1 MSGDTPPGI
10 GTGAGTGAA
19 VTAPP
24 RLPSAGG
31 LGPAGDRRPTRPR
44 TAWKGLVALAV
55 VVGITYWASSER
67 WGIDVNFGAL
77 VKNFANGA
85 DKLKQLMQ
93 PNFSHFEETL
103 LPMLQSVETALVAS
117 AIGCA
122 IGLPVAFLAS
132 RVTMPSAIV
141 RGPIRALLSVI
152 RSVPDI
158 LYASILAT
166 IVGIGP
172 LPGVLALILFSL
184 GILVKL
190 FAEVI
195 DAVDV
200 GPLEAARSTGA
211 SRFGINRAAVLPQVL
226 GNYAAFSLYIL
237 ELNIRTGT
245 VLGLVGAGGIG
256 QLISTWQNFYR
267 YHDISLIIFEILV
280 LVLII
285 ETISGMLRRRLT

>member
-1 MSGDTPPGI
+1 MTAASPNAPEPPMTELSSGTSS
-10 GTGAGTGAA
+10 
-19 VTAPP
+19 P
-24 RLPSAGG
+24 RS
-31 LGPAGDRRPTRPR
+31 GPARADRPVKPR
-44 TAWKGLVALAV
+44 TAWKGLLAV
-55 VVGITYWASSER
+55 AVVLAITYWAGSER
-67 WGIDVNFGAL
+67 WGIDVNVGAL

-85 DKLKQLMQ
+85 DKLRQLMQ
-93 PNFSHFEETL
+93 PNFSHFGETL

-172 LPGVLALILFSL
+172 LPGVLALTLFSL

-195 DAVDV
+195 DAVDT

-226 GNYAAFSLYIL
+226 GNYSAFSLYIL